1 MARISD
7 SPVGL
12 KVVVRYWE
20 RGLVGLSG
28 ALRVS
33 YKGCNVLLDSCLMTK
48 VEEQVI

>member
-20 RGLVGLSG
+20 RGLVGLCGSAIKVVMYCWIAG
-28 ALRVS
+28 FMVND
-33 YKGCNVLLDSCLMTK
+33 KG
-48 VEEQVI
+48 